1 MVVMLYILAA
11 FEFIGGV
18 GVIAWSRD
26 AIPEVVGT
34 LLIGFSIITVALAR
48 ILAELAWSRKLL
60 ERQVIWSRKL
70 LEIQMAQSETLF
82 QEQDPQVA
90 AQADTPGTYRGYSY
104 LVGENG
110 VVLKLRDGGLRHFS
124 SEEEAIAYVDSIT
137 EGLEPPP
144 KARAPGQPKL

>member
-82 QEQDPQVA
+82 QEQHPQAA
-90 AQADTPGTYRGYSY
+90 AQADKPGTYRGYSY

-137 EGLEPPP
+137 G
-144 KARAPGQPKL
+144 RA

>member
-1 MVVMLYILAA
+1 MVVILYILAA

-137 EGLEPPP
+137 EGVEPPP
-144 KARAPGQPKL
+144 KSRAPGQPKL

>member
-1 MVVMLYILAA
+1 MVVMLYIFAA
-11 FEFIGGV
+11 LEFIGGV

-144 KARAPGQPKL
+144 KSRAPGQPKL